1 MFLCAHAFS
10 SCVHFAV
17 VSGYDCVDVLQDI
30 LRDHIEQSKL
40 SPAACHPEVSSAL
53 RARSQSCFAPDLASS
68 VRTLNSMS
76 KSCRLRSVENRA
88 VVKVAGQLF
97 KTYAH

>member
-53 RARSQSCFAPDLASS
+53 RARSQSCFAPDLASK
-68 VRTLNSMS
+68 RTNPQLY
-76 KSCRLRSVENRA
+76 
-88 VVKVAGQLF
+88 VKELSAAFCG
-97 KTYAH
+97 K